1 MKYTTDAKI
10 VGYVVKMTGLYHMDD
25 TRPAYYRRRGD
36 CFDFTGCLE
45 NATICESADDPIL
58 VRAMDAKDIHLDQYG
73 ASKIDIV
80 PVYQTLYTD

>member
-1 MKYTTDAKI
+1 MNQTANI
-10 VGYVVKMTGLYHMDD
+10 VGYVVKMTGLYHMED
-25 TRPAYYRRRGD
+25 TALAYYRVNGD

-58 VRAMDAKDIHLDQYG
+58 VKAMESKDVHLKQYG
-73 ASKIDIV
+73 ASNIDIV